1 MDSARLSEITCVG
14 GHRFGVQ
21 EEDRAW
27 RDEPAKYDGSAMSC
41 WTSCWRGRTRP
52 RCSPMEAHARGLT
65 WTPPAEAASGGTIA
79 DTLVAVQE
87 PSRTLI
93 PRRARPVRGRWA
105 RLLSGRAFPAQPSVR
120 SGLEGECR
128 ESRTEHGLMLD
139 GGRRRSRTYP
149 WIRTIRS
156 SQGQRIHTGGT
167 AVDRRILARP
177 LLSMSIRCRL
187 GVWDM
192 IDEMNENNG
201 LYDVDGRPRSQEEPR
216 AIRAW
221 PQSVSVKGSC
231 GAAGAERRLA
241 PLPGPGS

>member
-1 MDSARLSEITCVG
+1 MDSARLSEISCVG
-14 GHRFGVQ
+14 RHRLGVQ

-93 PRRARPVRGRWA
+93 PRQARPVRGRRA

-128 ESRTEHGLMLD
+128 ESRIEHGLMLD
-139 GGRRRSRTYP
+139 GGRRRSRLPLDQDDSIVARAAHSYRGP
-149 WIRTIRS
+149 
-156 SQGQRIHTGGT
+156 
-167 AVDRRILARP
+167 AVDRHILARP

-187 GVWDM
+187 GV
-192 IDEMNENNG
+192 
-201 LYDVDGRPRSQEEPR
+201 
-216 AIRAW
+216 
-221 PQSVSVKGSC
+221 
-231 GAAGAERRLA
+231 
-241 PLPGPGS
+241 